1 MTARQGVLAAVLGA
15 VALALAGCGGA
26 DSSAESG
33 GRVVSV
39 ALTDAGCSPAQL
51 QLAAG
56 PVTFEVKNEGAEAVS
71 EFEILDGDRIVGEVE
86 NIAPGLSGKFSLTL
100 SPKEYT
106 TYCPGGDSAE
116 RGTLT
121 VAGKEAGQ
129 ASSRSRAAIDAY
141 RTFVTGQTAL
151 LVERTRRFVAAVR
164 AGDVATAKS
173 LYAPARI
180 PYERIEP
187 VAESFGDLDPAI
199 DARAGDV
206 PAAQWTGFHPIEQA
220 LWVRKTTDG
229 TSALASKLL
238 ADVRALERRAKTIE
252 LEPAQI
258 ANGSVE
264 LLGEVS
270 KSKITGE
277 EERYSHI
284 DLVDFEGNV
293 DGAQAA
299 FKAVRPIL
307 AESNPALAGEID
319 ERFAAVDEA
328 LAPYRRGQGFVSY
341 TELDATDTRAL
352 SRAIDA
358 LAEPLSRV
366 GAIVVAAK

>member
-1 MTARQGVLAAVLGA
+1 
-15 VALALAGCGGA
+15 LALVAAGCGSD
-26 DSSAESG
+26 DSSGKAGSG
-33 GRVVSV
+33 VVSV
-39 ALTDAGCSPAQL
+39 SLTDAGCSPAEL
-51 QLAAG
+51 SLDSG
-56 PVTFEVKNEGAEAVS
+56 PTTFEVKNDGADAVS
-71 EFEILDGDRIVGEVE
+71 EFEILDGDRILGEVE

-100 SPKEYT
+100 APGEYT
-106 TYCPGGDSAE
+106 TYCPGGDSDE

-121 VAGKEAGQ
+121 VSGKEAAQVSEQ
-129 ASSRSRAAIDAY
+129 AEAAVATYRA
-141 RTFVTGQTAL
+141 FVTGETAL
-151 LVERTRRFVAAVR
+151 LVERTQRFVAAVR
-164 AGDVATAKS
+164 AGNLAAAKR
-173 LYAPARI
+173 LYGPARI

-187 VAESFGDLDPAI
+187 VAESFGNLDPAI

-206 PAAQWTGFHPIEQA
+206 PKAQWTGFHPIERA
-220 LWVRKTTDG
+220 LWVRNTTDG
-229 TSALASKLL
+229 TSALATKLL
-238 ADVRALERRAKTIE
+238 ADVRKLERRARTIE

-284 DLVDFEGNV
+284 DLVDFEANV
-293 DGAQAA
+293 DGAHAA
-299 FKAVRPIL
+299 FKAVRPIV
-307 AESNPALAGEID
+307 AERNAALAREID

-328 LAPYRRGQGFVSY
+328 LEPYRRKNGFVSY
-341 TELDATDTRAL
+341 TALDAADTRAL

-366 GAIVVAAK
+366 GAVVVAAQ